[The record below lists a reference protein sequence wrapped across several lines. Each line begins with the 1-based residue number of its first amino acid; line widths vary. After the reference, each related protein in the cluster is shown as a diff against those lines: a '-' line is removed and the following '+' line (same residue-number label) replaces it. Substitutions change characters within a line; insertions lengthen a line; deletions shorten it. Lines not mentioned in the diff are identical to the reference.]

1 MRGFLHEAARILRKP
16 SKRGSQDLQQPCEV
30 VDDEVAEPVTE
41 VSPSRRRPPQRR
53 ESTKLQSATKFLR
66 ALRAGKGDV
75 AGDGASPPDRSNPH
89 YHSEGKANRRR
100 AKQAK
105 ARAEQTERSHSFHD
119 KVSKRSVASDDAR
132 RRDSLDSDALPTD
145 LSGDPPP
152 TYENVVNGSGGGGGG
167 VITASGSGGR
177 DEPGRPLQRDKERR
191 SARKLTKDSGYETS
205 PYSEADYASLSLR
218 SESAETLT
226 ERRAEPPG
234 RPALQQYLTEE
245 YLIGVDTSRLGGEPA
260 RRASVSEASEPGSVH
275 SGSTLVPERSGD
287 DGRSS
292 SSSGGG
298 GRVRSPPVGAPRSDL
313 ALACSQ
319 STPSLAQHAL
329 TPGVGMVYN
338 YAADA
343 APAGWD
349 EERERQAYAAHLRSS
364 SYQLH
369 SRQRSALTGGSSEAA
384 LHARQPSGHSAHSG
398 DDDTHSHASFH
409 STHSLYGK
417 EAARAAAVSAGVGIG
432 VPAYPTDGR
441 RASHDALPIEP
452 PPPPPPPPPMSDAA
466 SDVTSLH
473 DGESLTYDL
482 DDIDRALASDVPE
495 RDPASLTH
503 IRYGPGHEKYPSWP
517 VPAAAEPE
525 SGPLSG
531 GSFRSKS
538 WTDNSELP
546 KDRAPAGGYTRPH
559 AKKSFSATFQQQLN
573 TVMEKCERIGPES
586 FLAPA
591 ERESRV
597 VERDKS
603 ESPRDDKFPVIDR
616 DGRGPGDKD
625 YNIPS
630 PPERDYD
637 DKFCRPEPT
646 FSEELGGPRGLS
658 TPFLDQLRRD
668 IVMSPVEDGDGGEG
682 AEQSW
687 SGERTEAESQPRSGR
702 DSVATVV
709 TYSSSNSSNEPMR
722 LYGSFSD
729 ISVVSSATSRS
740 DPHPDHQIAHSS
752 RVKPPQRLLS
762 ENVTTAPPPV
772 RHRPEFKLA
781 KSVDETLITGR
792 ESDAPDGGRDSR
804 DSLGA
809 RDSRERNSPKSSRSP
824 AIDYSK
830 PPSVT
835 DRIKALESQ
844 SRESRRDLHSKSV
857 PNLLADKWSWRGAG
871 RLDADASL
879 PTADEGRGGAT
890 RSGRSLDQ
898 TPSDRARP
906 ADARTRGTDRRPPA
920 RSVSSDRCRAA
931 LPAETE
937 RRRSSQPGPQKPQH
951 LSQLSQPSQPS
962 QQPAA
967 QKSSQHS
974 QQQPQQH
981 DSSTLKAIQKQAVMS
996 YYERHMS
1003 RAAAPQTQA
1012 DPKVPEKHERGYRAG
1027 PTLWRVPESL
1037 QPDSAA
1043 AARPARGSPPS
1054 AGRSRGPSRRSSSAS
1069 DRTTASSSTSSSHSS
1084 GRSSSSSTSHLS
1096 GLGHSRGS
1104 SHGSIGEQSLVHA
1117 RKITE
1122 LPGSDS
1128 VCSSLPAVPTVDG
1141 DHSSIRASKASQHV
1155 RSSSRD
1161 DQPPERPPKKPHL
1174 RALSSGALP
1183 PPPADEPPS
1192 SPPSRP
1198 PKSPCIRKPAL
1209 PEPARSG
1216 SPDLPPP
1223 PPPPVDES
1231 LTISDEPLPPPPP
1244 SMLEVQVAPHGG
1256 ATGAVRS
1263 PSSAQRAPPLSP
1275 SGQPATYHKD
1285 SYMAHR
1291 RDWKFGYEG
1300 RYRRTM
1306 SPSPPAR
1313 AAEPSSPSPP
1323 PPPPPVAPTPAIGRS
1338 VSYAAPRCEEATTPR
1353 LEAATSAG
1361 RLTEG
1366 GSKVARQPSTTV
1378 VFTDAELR
1386 AFRAREQ
1393 RSKELRAAEDSG
1405 EDKENVREQN
1415 GAVVEPVS
1423 HPRRQYSLELLG
1435 RPAAPAP
1442 APTPAAA
1449 TPVSQESPPP
1459 PLQPAPTAYRSPIA
1473 EARNERFAAYKKYS
1487 EIKSSGKAPAAPPA
1501 ETAVPALVTDSF
1513 PESERTELP
1522 EPAAAPAGSSSRSVE
1537 PVETA
1542 RLNGEPARPSS
1553 PSARHSSPPQSPP
1566 RPPRSQPP
1574 AQIGRRKLPE
1584 EIECE
1589 QLSRAFVSQAPVD
1602 NKLQNLLVP
1611 GPDHR
1616 TSAHYIQGLFDL
1628 QLTRTAPRKAAPACA
1643 ASAAPAR
1650 SPAGSP
1656 DKPSP
1661 ETSPLRPDSAYFT
1674 TSASKAKFLTQY
1686 GRDVSADQSLKNVHN
1701 VEEVKRQKEEL
1712 AARISRKLDIL
1723 RAEQQAVRQEIETNV
1738 TLGAAVWARVEQLA
1752 QPAEADKYSTY
1763 VEQIGTI
1770 TSLLLGLSGR
1780 LARAENALGSLGEQD
1795 VDERA
1800 NLTSKRDK
1808 LSEQLEEARKLKL
1821 NIDRRSQQVN
1831 VFLQHY
1837 LSSDEYAD
1845 YQHFIQMKAKLIM
1858 DSREIDDKLRLGE
1871 EQLAALSQT

>member
-1 MRGFLHEAARILRKP
+1 MR
-16 SKRGSQDLQQPCEV
+16 
-30 VDDEVAEPVTE
+30 
-41 VSPSRRRPPQRR
+41 
-53 ESTKLQSATKFLR
+53 
-66 ALRAGKGDV
+66 
-75 AGDGASPPDRSNPH
+75 
-89 YHSEGKANRRR
+89 
-100 AKQAK
+100 
-105 ARAEQTERSHSFHD
+105 
-119 KVSKRSVASDDAR
+119 
-132 RRDSLDSDALPTD
+132 
-145 LSGDPPP
+145 
-152 TYENVVNGSGGGGGG
+152 
-167 VITASGSGGR
+167 
-177 DEPGRPLQRDKERR
+177 
-191 SARKLTKDSGYETS
+191 
-205 PYSEADYASLSLR
+205 
-218 SESAETLT
+218 
-226 ERRAEPPG
+226 
-234 RPALQQYLTEE
+234 
-245 YLIGVDTSRLGGEPA
+245 
-260 RRASVSEASEPGSVH
+260 
-275 SGSTLVPERSGD
+275 
-287 DGRSS
+287 
-292 SSSGGG
+292 SSGGG

-417 EAARAAAVSAGVGIG
+417 EAARAAAVSAG
-432 VPAYPTDGR
+432 
-441 RASHDALPIEP
+441 
-452 PPPPPPPPPMSDAA
+452 PPMSDAA

-646 FSEELGGPRGLS
+646 FSEELGGPRGL
-658 TPFLDQLRRD
+658 
-668 IVMSPVEDGDGGEG
+668 
-682 AEQSW
+682 
-687 SGERTEAESQPRSGR
+687 
-702 DSVATVV
+702 VATVV

-781 KSVDETLITGR
+781 KSVDETLITGT
-792 ESDAPDGGRDSR
+792 GVGR
-804 DSLGA
+804 A
-809 RDSRERNSPKSSRSP
+809 RRRPGL
-824 AIDYSK
+824 AGHK

-951 LSQLSQPSQPS
+951 LSQLSQPSQSS
-962 QQPAA
+962 QQSAT
-967 QKSSQHS
+967 QKSSQQS

-981 DSSTLKAIQKQAVMS
+981 DSSTLKAIQKQA
-996 YYERHMS
+996 
-1003 RAAAPQTQA
+1003 TQA

-1117 RKITE
+1117 RKPAGSDRRRRSAGAAAPMAAAAVTLASVVYWYWPELEGALARYRPRLPAMEAPDRCRCRRALAPLRRAAAAAAQTLHLDRPDGAPGETEEELIYEYWEGPPLVHVQITE

-1128 VCSSLPAVPTVDG
+1128 VCSSLPAVPTDRRRPLQAEDCGVEFAGLRSPLRGWSVRIQLGLAAGRCPEQETAPRQLGMELVRSRTGMERCDCMCCIR
-1141 DHSSIRASKASQHV
+1141 IRASKASQHV

-1216 SPDLPPP
+1216 PGS
-1223 PPPPVDES
+1223 V
-1231 LTISDEPLPPPPP
+1231 
-1244 SMLEVQVAPHGG
+1244 G
-1256 ATGAVRS
+1256 ADR
-1263 PSSAQRAPPLSP
+1263 
-1275 SGQPATYHKD
+1275 
-1285 SYMAHR
+1285 
-1291 RDWKFGYEG
+1291 
-1300 RYRRTM
+1300 
-1306 SPSPPAR
+1306 
-1313 AAEPSSPSPP
+1313 
-1323 PPPPPVAPTPAIGRS
+1323 PTP
-1338 VSYAAPRCEEATTPR
+1338 
-1353 LEAATSAG
+1353 
-1361 RLTEG
+1361 
-1366 GSKVARQPSTTV
+1366 
-1378 VFTDAELR
+1378 
-1386 AFRAREQ
+1386 
-1393 RSKELRAAEDSG
+1393 
-1405 EDKENVREQN
+1405 
-1415 GAVVEPVS
+1415 
-1423 HPRRQYSLELLG
+1423 
-1435 RPAAPAP
+1435 
-1442 APTPAAA
+1442 
-1449 TPVSQESPPP
+1449 
-1459 PLQPAPTAYRSPIA
+1459 
-1473 EARNERFAAYKKYS
+1473 
-1487 EIKSSGKAPAAPPA
+1487 
-1501 ETAVPALVTDSF
+1501 
-1513 PESERTELP
+1513 
-1522 EPAAAPAGSSSRSVE
+1522 GSSSDDLGRSGV
-1537 PVETA
+1537 A
-1542 RLNGEPARPSS
+1542 L
-1553 PSARHSSPPQSPP
+1553 
-1566 RPPRSQPP
+1566 
-1574 AQIGRRKLPE
+1574 
-1584 EIECE
+1584 C
-1589 QLSRAFVSQAPVD
+1589 
-1602 NKLQNLLVP
+1602 
-1611 GPDHR
+1611 
-1616 TSAHYIQGLFDL
+1616 
-1628 QLTRTAPRKAAPACA
+1628 
-1643 ASAAPAR
+1643 
-1650 SPAGSP
+1650 
-1656 DKPSP
+1656 
-1661 ETSPLRPDSAYFT
+1661 
-1674 TSASKAKFLTQY
+1674 
-1686 GRDVSADQSLKNVHN
+1686 
-1701 VEEVKRQKEEL
+1701 
-1712 AARISRKLDIL
+1712 
-1723 RAEQQAVRQEIETNV
+1723 
-1738 TLGAAVWARVEQLA
+1738 
-1752 QPAEADKYSTY
+1752 
-1763 VEQIGTI
+1763 
-1770 TSLLLGLSGR
+1770 
-1780 LARAENALGSLGEQD
+1780 ARALGE
-1795 VDERA
+1795 
-1800 NLTSKRDK
+1800 
-1808 LSEQLEEARKLKL
+1808 
-1821 NIDRRSQQVN
+1821 
-1831 VFLQHY
+1831 FL
-1837 LSSDEYAD
+1837 
-1845 YQHFIQMKAKLIM
+1845 
-1858 DSREIDDKLRLGE
+1858 
-1871 EQLAALSQT
+1871 